1 MTAIYFSTDDKVSLG
16 RFVFQADDFALISK
30 RVSNGQTLTKCDENF
45 NPSRI
50 NLEPNVKEQFQKSH
64 ARCI

>member
-1 MTAIYFSTDDKVSLG
+1 M
-16 RFVFQADDFALISK
+16 FQADDFALISK
-30 RVSNGQTLTKCDENF
+30 RLSNGQMLTKCDENF

-50 NLEPNVKEQFQKSH
+50 NLAPNVKEQFQKSH